1 MANRLPVI
9 ALDGPAGSGKSTI
22 AKLVAKRLGI
32 HYIDTGAMYRAV
44 TLMALREKIDTK
56 NEVDLVALAKRC
68 NIEFR
73 YEEKGLKVLVN
84 GEDVSEDIRLP
95 EVSKSSSDIADSIG
109 VRKHLVA
116 LQQKM
121 GEAGG
126 YILDGRDIGSLVFP
140 NAEFKFY
147 LDASVE
153 ERVKRRFKELKA
165 KNIEQTPE
173 EVKKDILARDKR
185 DKARPFGAL
194 KQVPDAVKVDTSEL
208 SIDEVVNT
216 IASRIHTKE
225 DTKEIDE

>member
-1 MANRLPVI
+1 MVNGLPVV

-44 TLMALREKIDTK
+44 TLMAIKEKVNTK
-56 NEVDLVALAKRC
+56 SEEELTALAKRC
-68 NIEFR
+68 TIEFK
-73 YEEKGLKVLVN
+73 YEEKGLKIFVN
-84 GEDVSEDIRLP
+84 GQDVTGEIRLP
-95 EVSKSSSDIADSIG
+95 EVSKLSSDIADSIR
-109 VRKHLVA
+109 VRKHLVS

-126 YILDGRDIGSLVFP
+126 VILDGRDIGSLVFP

-153 ERVKRRFKELKA
+153 ERAKRRFKELKS
-165 KNIEQTPE
+165 KGIEQNFE
-173 EVKKDILARDKR
+173 DVKKDISARDKR
-185 DKARPFGAL
+185 DKERPFGAL
-194 KQVPDAVKVDTSEL
+194 KLVPDATKVDTTDLGIE
-208 SIDEVVNT
+208 EVVDL

-225 DTKEIDE
+225 DGQT